1 MSFRVVFHKYKN
13 IFLIILGI
21 FSLPLVYLCIRF
33 IYDLGVDIGSNLRY
47 LLKFGHFC

>member
-13 IFLIILGI
+13 IILIVLGI

-33 IYDLGVDIGSNLRY
+33 IYDLRVDIGSNLRY

>member
-1 MSFRVVFHKYKN
+1 MSFRVVLKKYRK
-13 IFLIILGI
+13 IILIILGI

-33 IYDLGVDIGSNLRY
+33 IYELGIDIGSNLRY